1 MNYAHQS
8 NIEVWAAVRDF
19 DGGIDS
25 YEESFEVL
33 SHTSKRQKLITQL
46 ISEALRVGIDGIN
59 VDFERISD
67 ECGEHFIQFIREL
80 SVRCRQNGLVLSV
93 DNYVP
98 MSINMQYDR
107 KEQGIVAD
115 YVVIMGYDEHY
126 AGSPEAGPVSS
137 YGFVKDGIEAT
148 LKEVPAEKV
157 ISGIPFF
164 TRLWEETPKT
174 EAEIAEA
181 AGTENADYTMNVTSE
196 ALGMSA
202 AANAVAQAGVSTT
215 WDEEAKQNY
224 ATWEVEGVTYEI
236 WLEDEQSIEPKL
248 QLMRDNKLAGTAA
261 WALGQEDPEIWTLI
275 QKYVN

>member
-1 MNYAHQS
+1 M
-8 NIEVWAAVRDF
+8 
-19 DGGIDS
+19 
-25 YEESFEVL
+25 
-33 SHTSKRQKLITQL
+33 
-46 ISEALRVGIDGIN
+46 
-59 VDFERISD
+59 
-67 ECGEHFIQFIREL
+67 
-80 SVRCRQNGLVLSV
+80 SV

-261 WALGQEDPEIWTLI
+261 WALGQEDPAIWTLI

>member
-148 LKEVPAEKV
+148 LKEVPGREGDQRYSVLYKTLGRDAEDRGGDRGSRRNGKC
-157 ISGIPFF
+157 G
-164 TRLWEETPKT
+164 LYHE
-174 EAEIAEA
+174 
-181 AGTENADYTMNVTSE
+181 
-196 ALGMSA
+196 
-202 AANAVAQAGVSTT
+202 
-215 WDEEAKQNY
+215 
-224 ATWEVEGVTYEI
+224 
-236 WLEDEQSIEPKL
+236 
-248 QLMRDNKLAGTAA
+248 RD
-261 WALGQEDPEIWTLI
+261 Q
-275 QKYVN
+275 